1 MCFFTLSMLNVTY
14 FSFNVWNHN
23 EMYKIMVILKGDQ
36 EYAFKEVN
44 ECQAGYISLIFV
56 LFVVS
61 VSIEVSNLF

>member
-1 MCFFTLSMLNVTY
+1 
-14 FSFNVWNHN
+14 
-23 EMYKIMVILKGDQ
+23 MVILKGDQ

-56 LFVVS
+56 LFVVP